1 MPGYKSQ
8 KKKRGKPR
16 RAAWTSSRTGRGS
29 SGSRSS
35 GRRSSGR
42 RSSGR
47 RSSGSRSSGRRSS
60 GRRSSGRGSSSSS
73 GDTPV
78 RQSALGKAKSAPT
91 QRKSRRRRSRS
102 RRTRSAPTEGSSR
115 RSSIEKRAMGLVP
128 PKKGYPELLIRYLEA
143 KRRQEQGT
151 HLNRNTY
158 STYPIDRNTMD
169 HLKNIGNK
177 LEDQHRNTVAERRAI
192 LEKPL
197 SSIGF
202 GDIPYLQGR
211 DDPDP
216 ILSQLNCKA
225 RGRYCESDPELWK
238 KCNVKEIHD
247 KYILPC
253 KIDAIEARITQK
265 IKKIC
270 DSDDLS
276 YERRYPFLM
285 EQNVISYL
293 NRYLNKD
300 ELELECRVYFKVE
313 KHEMFDHIPVKKRLA
328 LVKEEEM
335 ETWGKMWEPQQFL
348 SAVDKYI
355 RVDWVKEFI
364 GEDRVKEMIKDH
376 QTEYE
381 EGSLTWWTE
390 VLDCKLVPFIPEGES
405 RVVSDDDRFR
415 RSLFK
420 FLLNMEYSFLE
431 IFSGEKFTENNWFVY
446 EKTTDTY
453 GGKIIDTYGKIPKV
467 KEVLRWFKHISVK
480 QEVEKGLN
488 DMKKDFVSRAATRF
502 RVPELEM
509 YEYFEAFID
518 LLNFANNPRLSEFED
533 ELKESQICEKVKKLK
548 VKSEIEE

>member
-8 KKKRGKPR
+8 KKKKKRGKPR
-16 RAAWTSSRTGRGS
+16 DAWTSSRTGRGS
-29 SGSRSS
+29 SGN
-35 GRRSSGR
+35 
-42 RSSGR
+42 
-47 RSSGSRSSGRRSS
+47 RSSGRRSS

-73 GDTPV
+73 SDTPV

-169 HLKNIGNK
+169 HLKNIGKK
-177 LEDQHRNTVAERRAI
+177 LEDKHRNTVAERRAI

-216 ILSQLNCKA
+216 ILSRLSCKA

-238 KCNVKEIHD
+238 KCNVKELHD

-265 IKKIC
+265 INKIC

-313 KHEMFDHIPVKKRLA
+313 KHEMFDHIPVEKRLK

-335 ETWGKMWEPQQFL
+335 ETWGKMWEPKQFL
-348 SAVDKYI
+348 SAVNKYI
-355 RVDWVKEFI
+355 RVDWV
-364 GEDRVKEMIKDH
+364 KDH

-381 EGSLTWWTE
+381 EGSLIWWTE

-405 RVVSDDDRFR
+405 RVVTDDDRFR

-488 DMKKDFVSRAATRF
+488 DMKKGFVSRAAEHF
-502 RVPELEM
+502 RVPELKM

-518 LLNFANNPRLSEFED
+518 LLNFANNPRLIEFED